1 MVRFVPVMAA
11 AAALAACDG
20 AAEPGA
26 PAADPPA
33 ATTTA
38 TGDASP
44 AAAPAPAPSASETP
58 GGARAVTEETDDY
71 LFEYSYPEQVGRIP
85 ELAALLDRRMEE
97 RRAEL
102 ARTSA
107 RARRDARSDG
117 FPYNKHSYSAE
128 WKVVAA
134 VPGWLSLSNAF
145 NTYTGGAHGNYGLES
160 LVWNREQARAMPAIE
175 LFTSPA
181 ALEEA
186 LGDRFCDA
194 LDNQRAARREDW
206 VRPED
211 RDDAY
216 RDGEGEG
223 EGAGE
228 GEGEGKPARGLFDN
242 CPAIGELTVVVGS
255 SSGRAF
261 NRLTLYAGPY
271 VAGPYVEG
279 AYEVDLP
286 VDRAVRQAVRPEYR
300 GSFASRN

>member
-20 AAEPGA
+20 AAEPRA
-26 PAADPPA
+26 RDADPPVATA
-33 ATTTA
+33 ATA
-38 TGDASP
+38 DASP

-71 LFEYSYPEQVGRIP
+71 LFEYAYPEQVGRIP

-97 RRAEL
+97 RRGEL

-160 LVWNREQARAMPAIE
+160 LVWNRDQARAMPAIE

-194 LDNQRAARREDW
+194 LDNQRADRREDW

-211 RDDAY
+211 RDDAAG
-216 RDGEGEG
+216 DSA
-223 EGAGE
+223 GAGE
-228 GEGEGKPARGLFDN
+228 GTGEGEGKFARGLFDN
-242 CPAIGELTVVVGS
+242 CPAIGELTVLVGS

>member
-11 AAALAACDG
+11 AMALAACDG
-20 AAEPGA
+20 AAEPDA
-26 PAADPPA
+26 PDADVPTATPATADAPPTPA
-33 ATTTA
+33 ATP
-38 TGDASP
+38 SP
-44 AAAPAPAPSASETP
+44 SQTP
-58 GGARAVTEETDDY
+58 GGARAVSEETDDY

-107 RARRDARSDG
+107 RARRDARADG

-134 VPGWLSLSNAF
+134 PPGWLSLSNAF
-145 NTYTGGAHGNYGLES
+145 NTYSGGAHGNYGLES

-194 LDNQRAARREDW
+194 LDNQRAERREDW
-206 VRPED
+206 VQPDD
-211 RDDAY
+211 RDDPT
-216 RDGEGEG
+216 GEGEG
-223 EGAGE
+223 GAPKDG
-228 GEGEGKPARGLFDN
+228 FDA

-255 SSGRAF
+255 SSDRAF
-261 NRLTLYAGPY
+261 DRLTLYAGPY